1 MPASDK
7 KEPKKGGTPNIAST
21 ACQRCYQRKKKCNRA
36 VPACEGCVR
45 SRSEC
50 VYDGGNADTARLY
63 NILSGLSDENR
74 RLRERLADYEG
85 GVVPPAETLSK
96 HAVAGSC
103 GASSAACLPSPPT
116 SAAGDEHTLAERIV
130 KRIFVTPLAQGDSG
144 GLRARIH
151 EQLGT
156 CADEDVE
163 DALLGGSESLRAPT
177 TTCAIWPSKALARQ
191 LIKMYFEATNPFYP
205 TYDQDVINKDL
216 EDLYETVYP
225 TSGAGAPYNRNGD
238 GTPDIRIFQLFI
250 MFAIGCGQIETRTN
264 RPRTDTG
271 LLVAFALR
279 HLPAL
284 MRADPLT
291 CISGIVLYS
300 AYTFS
305 DFARM
310 NPTQIIGIAADLALE
325 YGLNRDDPSLP
336 EKELNKRRK
345 IFWSIFCQDRCLS
358 FTLNRPVSI
367 PDELVHTSLPKLCCS
382 GGHKRLYLHMDST
395 ELFHTAT
402 MLRRL
407 QGMVLNDVYL
417 NGKSQP
423 DPEATLLRLRNHL
436 DNWYHS
442 MAKNPKTG
450 QPHAYFELGYNIV
463 LVWLYR
469 PSNMCPSTPPH
480 RMPTLRRAAYRAIQL
495 YREGQEEERQVEN
508 YVSYCQLVCMCVTLV
523 YTLLEGEGD
532 PSNLLLIAWR
542 QTALEQVAAAEDSL
556 AKFCANWPGIKRFT
570 RAFDNLAAGLKARLE
585 EQKPGSPPPMW
596 VLPSTT
602 NGTTSTTP
610 NSNATPSANA
620 GITPDDVPTT
630 ASTSLQTLLPLNMMG
645 EYDEYCDKW
654 AGLVTA
660 APPPL
665 DDGFQLQNQSLDE
678 LFSTVGFPLG
688 PDVLAG
694 LGFDFKE

>member
-1 MPASDK
+1 MPPADK

-63 NILSGLSDENR
+63 NILAGLSDENR

-85 GVVPPAETLSK
+85 GVVPPAETLAK
-96 HAVAGSC
+96 VQAC
-103 GASSAACLPSPPT
+103 SSGPACLPSPPT
-116 SAAGDEHTLAERIV
+116 SAAGEEHTLAERIV

-163 DALLGGSESLRAPT
+163 DAMLGGSESLRAPT
-177 TTCAIWPSKALARQ
+177 TTCAIWPSKSLARQ

-216 EDLYETVYP
+216 EDLYETVTP
-225 TSGAGAPYNRNGD
+225 KDGTGAPYSRDSEG
-238 GTPDIRIFQLFI
+238 PDVRIFQLFI

-284 MRADPLT
+284 MRSDPLT
-291 CISGIVLYS
+291 CIAGIVLYS

-310 NPTQIIGIAADLALE
+310 NPTQMIGIAADLALE
-325 YGLNRDDPSLP
+325 YGLNRDDPNMS
-336 EKELNKRRK
+336 EKELNQRRK

-367 PDELVHTSLPKLCCS
+367 PDEIVHTSLPQVCCS
-382 GGHKRLYLHMDST
+382 GGPKQLYLHMDST
-395 ELFHTAT
+395 ELFHTCT

-407 QGMVLNDVYL
+407 QGMVLNDVYH

-442 MAKNPKTG
+442 MTRNPKTG

-469 PSNMCPSTPPH
+469 PSPMCPSTPPH

-495 YREGQEEERQVEN
+495 YREGQELERQVEN

-556 AKFCANWPGIKRFT
+556 AKFCSNWPGIQRFT
-570 RAFDNLAAGLKARLE
+570 KAFNTMAAGLRAKLE
-585 EQKPGSPPPMW
+585 DQKPGSPPPMW

-602 NGTTSTTP
+602 NGTTTSTTP
-610 NSNATPSANA
+610 NSNVTPGGHSTF
-620 GITPDDVPTT
+620 TPPTVPGVQ
-630 ASTSLQTLLPLNMMG
+630 SLDTLLPINMNEYG
-645 EYDEYCDKW
+645 EYCETW

-665 DDGFQLQNQSLDE
+665 DDSYQLQNPGLDE
-678 LFSTVGFPLG
+678 LFSTVGFSLG

>member
-1 MPASDK
+1 MSCYPRI
-7 KEPKKGGTPNIAST
+7 IA
-21 ACQRCYQRKKKCNRA
+21 
-36 VPACEGCVR
+36 
-45 SRSEC
+45 
-50 VYDGGNADTARLY
+50 
-63 NILSGLSDENR
+63 
-74 RLRERLADYEG
+74 
-85 GVVPPAETLSK
+85 
-96 HAVAGSC
+96 H
-103 GASSAACLPSPPT
+103 
-116 SAAGDEHTLAERIV
+116 
-130 KRIFVTPLAQGDSG
+130 
-144 GLRARIH
+144 
-151 EQLGT
+151 
-156 CADEDVE
+156 
-163 DALLGGSESLRAPT
+163 
-177 TTCAIWPSKALARQ
+177 
-191 LIKMYFEATNPFYP
+191 
-205 TYDQDVINKDL
+205 
-216 EDLYETVYP
+216 
-225 TSGAGAPYNRNGD
+225 
-238 GTPDIRIFQLFI
+238 
-250 MFAIGCGQIETRTN
+250 
-264 RPRTDTG
+264 
-271 LLVAFALR
+271 
-279 HLPAL
+279 
-284 MRADPLT
+284 DP
-291 CISGIVLYS
+291 V
-300 AYTFS
+300 
-305 DFARM
+305 
-310 NPTQIIGIAADLALE
+310 
-325 YGLNRDDPSLP
+325 
-336 EKELNKRRK
+336 
-345 IFWSIFCQDRCLS
+345 S

-382 GGHKRLYLHMDST
+382 GGHKRLYLHMVSWLPPCGVSRGACSHASGAIGSLRHNPWLTTTQDST

-570 RAFDNLAAGLKARLE
+570 QAFDNLAAGLKAKLE

-620 GITPDDVPTT
+620 GITPDAVPTT
-630 ASTSLQTLLPLNMMG
+630 SSTNMQTLLPLNMMG

-688 PDVLAG
+688 PDILAG